1 VSENSSVGVGSRA
14 GTDTEPGTGPG
25 TGPGTRPDT
34 GPVGPSGL
42 VSQWATVPEV
52 ALALGVDVVKVRQML
67 REHQLVALRRDG
79 VLMVPALL
87 VHDGRVLKGLPGL
100 LTVLSDNRYTDEE
113 TVNWLFTTDDSL
125 PGRPVDA
132 LRENR
137 GTEVRRRAQALAF

>member
-1 VSENSSVGVGSRA
+1 MSENSSVGVGSRA
-14 GTDTEPGTGPG
+14 GTDTESGTGPVAL
-25 TGPGTRPDT
+25 P
-34 GPVGPSGL
+34 GL
-42 VSQWATVPEV
+42 VTEWATVPAV

-67 REHQLVALRRDG
+67 QEHQLVALRRDG

-100 LTVLSDNRYTDEE
+100 LTVLSDNRYTDQE